1 MARRPAR
8 GTNVGVLLMN
18 GMWTHDV
25 ANTIQVFGNGT
36 PIRGTVT
43 CDFAFVAHRP
53 HVRLDHGLSAEAL
66 PLGSVSGTYD
76 LICVPGFV
84 DPIADLDAD
93 EESYAACCDW
103 LSDAHAM
110 GAEVASLGTGAFVL
124 AGAGLLDGLE
134 CTTHHAFA
142 DDFRRLFPNVRLTE
156 GKILTHDATHRVW
169 TSAGGASGLDLCLS
183 LLAHLAGASAAAA
196 VSEAMSLW
204 RPHSIDAR
212 DNAFGMPANEAAAK
226 RASDID
232 QICHAVA
239 ASLARPWSVA
249 QMAQASGMSR
259 RTFERHFVEATGET
273 PKSWLDSQRFETA
286 STFLVQ
292 TDLPMPVIASRVG
305 LSSADVLYRLF
316 VSRTGESP
324 RAYRRRFSSM

>member
-1 MARRPAR
+1 MARRPSVA
-8 GTNVGVLLMN
+8 VLLMN

-25 ANTIQVFGNGT
+25 ANAIQVFGNGT
-36 PIRGTVT
+36 PIRGAVT
-43 CDFAFVAHRP
+43 CDFAFVSHRP
-53 HVRLDHGLSAEAL
+53 HVRLDHGLSAEAQ
-66 PLGSVSGTYD
+66 PLDCEPGPFD
-76 LICVPGFV
+76 LVCVPGFV

-103 LSDAHAM
+103 LATVHAA
-110 GAEVASLGTGAFVL
+110 GAEAASLGTGAFVL
-124 AGAGLLDGLE
+124 AGAGLLDGSE

-142 DDFRRLFPNVRLTE
+142 ADFRRIFPNIRLAE
-156 GKILTHDATHRVW
+156 DKILTHDAARGVW

-212 DNAFGMPANEAAAK
+212 ADAFGMPANEAAVE
-226 RASDID
+226 RLSDVD

-239 ASLARPWSVA
+239 ASLSRPWSVA

-286 STFLVQ
+286 SAYLVQ

-316 VSRTGESP
+316 VSRTGKSP
-324 RAYRRRFSSM
+324 SAYRKRFSAM